1 MKTGYLIQDVRRI
14 ELKNLISTR
23 EGGSFI
29 VGEVANQRTS
39 PSVGDASLVIDGKEF
54 SGNVARYTESQVV
67 FESDRFT
74 EIAQRLRRRAD
85 RDEKTNRAARF

>member
-14 ELKNLISTR
+14 ELKNLIATR
-23 EGGSFI
+23 AGGSFI

-39 PSVGDASLVIDGKEF
+39 PSVGDASLVIDGTEF
-54 SGNVARYTESQVV
+54 AGNVARYTESQVV

-74 EIAQRLRRRAD
+74 EIAQRLL
-85 RDEKTNRAARF
+85 